1 VRILRKNP
9 WEYPCPELSVNAHTV
24 RVSLESYQVSDLART
39 EKTEEALKMNSR
51 PTLEIWL
58 YLPYKSQITA
68 AMTTTSVA
76 CKKGKSVPLQVRRG
90 AEGSRKFRFPDFV
103 TTAQDG
109 GRLSALSTGRLYPQ
123 EILLV
128 LISVRDWVDPRAI
141 VQSEGFY
148 LNEKCNDTSWDRT
161 SDLPI
166 CSTQSHVLCT
176 NFIFAIVYGLYD
188 MPSPIC
194 YVNSPK

>member
-1 VRILRKNP
+1 
-9 WEYPCPELSVNAHTV
+9 
-24 RVSLESYQVSDLART
+24 
-39 EKTEEALKMNSR
+39 
-51 PTLEIWL
+51 L

-128 LISVRDWVDPRAI
+128 LISVRD
-141 VQSEGFY
+141 
-148 LNEKCNDTSWDRT
+148 
-161 SDLPI
+161 
-166 CSTQSHVLCT
+166 
-176 NFIFAIVYGLYD
+176 
-188 MPSPIC
+188 
-194 YVNSPK
+194 